1 MLFPTSDFW
10 VWPGAGLPMTDSP
23 PSVVVDYVRRWIP
36 VSYGVD
42 AFRSVLIGFPKGYP
56 ELPPFEIEMVVV
68 VLFGILSPL
77 LGYLYYVHSEKKAR
91 IQGTLS
97 EH

>member
-10 VWPGAGLPMTDSP
+10 VWPGAGLPTTGSP
-23 PSVVVDYVRRWIP
+23 PPVAVDCMSRWIP

-56 ELPPFEIEMVVV
+56 ELLPFEIEMVVV

-97 EH
+97 EY

>member
-1 MLFPTSDFW
+1 
-10 VWPGAGLPMTDSP
+10 
-23 PSVVVDYVRRWIP
+23 
-36 VSYGVD
+36 
-42 AFRSVLIGFPKGYP
+42 
-56 ELPPFEIEMVVV
+56 MVVV

-97 EH
+97 EC